1 MFYAALDVSL
11 RSVAICIIDDKG
23 KVRLERSVSSE
34 LVDLIRCLREFGQPI
49 RQEGL
54 GAGSTSQH
62 IAAGL
67 TEVGYD
73 VVCME
78 ARQVSAALSAM
89 RNKTDRHDARGIA
102 QILRSG
108 WYSRFHVKS
117 QESLYTR
124 ALLTS
129 RKVMQRKCID
139 LENEIRGVLKA
150 FGVKLPMRLSRGAFD
165 RAVRDIISGDPGL
178 SHALLPMLEARQML
192 FETFVQL
199 DRRVR
204 QAANADAIC
213 RRFMGVPGVGEIT
226 ALSFK
231 AAVDDPTRFRSS
243 RTVGAHFGLTPRRFQ
258 SGEKDN
264 PGRISHA
271 GDADVR
277 ATLYAAANAM
287 LMRAIAWSSLK
298 AWGVRLMKTKGR
310 RRAIV
315 AVARKI
321 AVVLHRMWVDGSD
334 FGGDRRLRHD
344 LDSPPHLRSRPDRP
358 TRTTGWMKPK
368 MSAAP
373 RARPIARLSRPWSH
387 ACVQRLRRTGATR
400 LRREA

>member
-11 RSVAICIIDDKG
+11 RSVAICIIDEAG
-23 KVRLERSVSSE
+23 KVRLERSVPSD
-34 LVDLIRCLREFGQPI
+34 VPDIVRCFNEFDQPI
-49 RQEGL
+49 HQVGL
-54 GAGSTSQH
+54 EAGTLTQH
-62 IAAGL
+62 LTYGL
-67 TEVGYD
+67 TEAGFD

-78 ARQVSAALSAM
+78 ARQVNAALSAM
-89 RNKTDRHDARGIA
+89 RNKTDKNDARGIA
-102 QILRSG
+102 QLLRSG
-108 WYSRFHVKS
+108 WYSRVHVKS
-117 QESLYTR
+117 VESHYTR

-129 RKVMQRKCID
+129 RKVMQRKCLD
-139 LENEIRGVLKA
+139 LENEIRGLLKV
-150 FGVKLPMRLSRGAFD
+150 FGVKLPIRLRGGAFEE
-165 RAVRDIISGDPGL
+165 AVRGTIENDPAL

-192 FETFVQL
+192 LETFLEL

-204 QAANADAIC
+204 RSANQDAITT
-213 RRFMGVPGVGEIT
+213 RFMSVPGVGYVT

-231 AAVDDPTRFRSS
+231 AAVDDPTRFKSS

-287 LMRAIAWSSLK
+287 LMRSIAWSSLK

-321 AVVLHRMWVDGSD
+321 AVLLHRMWIDGTEFR
-334 FGGDRRLRHD
+334 FG
-344 LDSPPHLRSRPDRP
+344 SEV
-358 TRTTGWMKPK
+358 
-368 MSAAP
+368 AA
-373 RARPIARLSRPWSH
+373 
-387 ACVQRLRRTGATR
+387 
-400 LRREA
+400 